1 MVEHVSIYSLQ
12 VVNNAKAARLM
23 WVRRDRIG
31 VSTRGA
37 SAMKSAWPKML
48 GLLAILAFVVG
59 VQADEKD
66 KNKEQTLKGTIT
78 CAKCDLHVK
87 GQTKCATVIKVTE
100 KGKSTEKPKETI
112 YYFDTQG
119 NKEYHGDIC
128 KKAKEGKVSGTVS
141 EKDGKKYIKV
151 SKVEYDE
158 KKAK

>member
-1 MVEHVSIYSLQ
+1 M
-12 VVNNAKAARLM
+12 KA
-23 WVRRDRIG
+23 
-31 VSTRGA
+31 
-37 SAMKSAWPKML
+37 AWPKML

-59 VQADEKD
+59 VQAED

-87 GQTKCATVIKVTE
+87 GQTKCATVIKVTQKDKATKGTDKE
-100 KGKSTEKPKETI
+100 KVTI

-119 NKEYHGDIC
+119 HKEYHGDIC
-128 KKAKEGKVSGTVS
+128 KKPKEGKVTGTVS